1 MRGLAQTPLAM
12 RTCSRRKVALSLPR
26 TAPEVMVASD
36 ILVYGADWCGLT
48 RGVREY
54 LTNSRFDY
62 DYFDADRDGDANRF
76 VLAVNDGHLRFP
88 VVVVEDQVVTQPT
101 IAILQ
106 RAINEHGL
114 QPEIRRFAG
123 SRRAPSKTPQAPVPR
138 AGRERLVEDDLDL
151 RTRAADAV
159 HRKGTLSD
167 ETL

>member
-1 MRGLAQTPLAM
+1 VT
-12 RTCSRRKVALSLPR
+12 
-26 TAPEVMVASD
+26 VASD

-114 QPEIRRFAG
+114 LPAIRRSAG
-123 SRRAPSKTPQAPVPR
+123 SRRAPSKTPHAPVPR
-138 AGRERLVEDDLDL
+138 TGRERRVEDDLDL

-159 HRKGTLSD
+159 RRKGTMSD
-167 ETL
+167 ETLVIAKRYR